1 MSDKSL
7 GRPPHSSVV
16 LNIKLESP
24 RVLFS
29 SARLSVSLQSPV
41 ASLYTFR
48 QGWQWSLTP
57 PQIQEW
63 TGSQAVPWPRCPW
76 TSSVSLLCVDAVWS
90 SDCWVSYTTDPEAP
104 SDKGGDCWQRC
115 LCLSKANDFRKQ
127 PTFQV
132 VWQLLW
138 TVSHGLEMIHSPILL
153 LITSNQKCCTFIIL
167 HLTECLFYNIWVK
180 KII

>member
-41 ASLYTFR
+41 TSLYTSR

-63 TGSQAVPWPRCPW
+63 TGSQVVPWPRCPW

-90 SDCWVSYTTDPEAP
+90 SDCWVSYTTATLKHPVTKEAIVG
-104 SDKGGDCWQRC
+104 KGVCASAKQTISGNSPHFK
-115 LCLSKANDFRKQ
+115 LCDSYSG
-127 PTFQV
+127 
-132 VWQLLW
+132 QLVMGW
-138 TVSHGLEMIHSPILL
+138 RWFTVPF
-153 LITSNQKCCTFIIL
+153 CF
-167 HLTECLFYNIWVK
+167 
-180 KII
+180 